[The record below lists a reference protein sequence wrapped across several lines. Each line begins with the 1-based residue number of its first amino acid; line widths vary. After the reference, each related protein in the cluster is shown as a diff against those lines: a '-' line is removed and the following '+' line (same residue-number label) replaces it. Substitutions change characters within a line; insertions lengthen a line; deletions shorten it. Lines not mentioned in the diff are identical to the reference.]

1 MSQPISTVK
10 ELIANGAIS
19 DVRFLRMNAELR
31 DEPDESF
38 SDDDVHQSMQLNFRS
53 LEDTIE
59 FRLVSRVQTRHCEY
73 EVIAATQVAAPGFEI
88 DDAIAEE
95 FTSRIGFTVVYP
107 YIREAIQTASAR
119 LRVENVVIP
128 LVDPESVS
136 LTPLAETQ

>member
-1 MSQPISTVK
+1 MSKPISTVK

-31 DEPDESF
+31 DEPDETF
-38 SDDDVHQSMQLNFRS
+38 GEDDVRQSMQLNFRS
-53 LEDTIE
+53 LDDTIE
-59 FRLVSRVQTRHCEY
+59 FRLVSRVKTRLCEY
-73 EVIAATQVAAPGFEI
+73 EVVAATQVAAPGFKI
-88 DDAIAEE
+88 DDSLAEE

-107 YIREAIQTASAR
+107 YVREAIHTASAR

-136 LTPLAETQ
+136 LSPLS